1 MSNFKEKFKN
11 HKKMALAGVVLL
23 LCLLGAGG
31 YYGWTVW
38 EYRQSPAC
46 AVEKL
51 TRALNP
57 PDRDAL
63 VKLVDFG
70 NVSHDLANAIAGVF
84 PFVMAGKNQERDI
97 GNALQSAFLR
107 AVSGGTLPR
116 YEPEGDEA
124 KDLQKPLVILPP
136 DFTEQIAKNL
146 TMRENSPDAVILA
159 TKVNNP
165 QLGQAIPLIFNMRKG
180 GNGWVVR
187 NFLNAKEV
195 AEQVRKALLQRH
207 ARLRE
212 VYEEKNNN
220 TRKKMDAL
228 LPILSCSAD
237 GGLLSNGKLYI
248 LVVHLLARNRGDL
261 QASNFSVDVSI
272 TGKNGKVVERRYLNA
287 AMPVAP
293 GEDFDHRWSFE
304 LDSQGKLAQE
314 LMAQTPLK
322 CEAAWQTL
330 GVSNSQV
337 WHIEAVPNPDKACLL
352 EGHSH
357 PEGFCLLPIFL
368 P

>member
-1 MSNFKEKFKN
+1 MSSFSEKIRS
-11 HKKMALAGVVLL
+11 HKKIFLGILVLL
-23 LCLLGAGG
+23 LGALCAGG

-38 EYRQSPAC
+38 QYRQTPAY
-46 AVEKL
+46 AVERL

-70 NVSHDLANAIAGVF
+70 SVSRDLAGAIADIF
-84 PFVMAGKNQERDI
+84 PFAMAGENQERDI
-97 GNALQSAFLR
+97 GNALQTAFLNNI
-107 AVSGGTLPR
+107 SGAPLPR
-116 YEPEGDEA
+116 YEPEGNEA

-136 DFTEQIAKNL
+136 DFTEQLAKTL
-146 TMRENSPDAVILA
+146 SMRENGPDAAILTA
-159 TKVNNP
+159 KISNP
-165 QLGQAIPLIFNMRKG
+165 QLGRPIPLIFNLRKAE
-180 GNGWVVR
+180 NGWVVR

-195 AEQVRKALLQRH
+195 VAQIRQELLRRH

-212 VYEEKNNN
+212 VYEEKNAS
-220 TRKKMDAL
+220 TRKKMETL
-228 LPILSCSAD
+228 LPILSCSAN
-237 GGLLSNGKLYI
+237 GGVLSSGKEYI
-248 LVVHLLARNRGDL
+248 LVVHVLARNRGDL
-261 QASNFSVDVSI
+261 QVNNFSVDVSI
-272 TGKNGKVVERRYLNA
+272 TGKSGNVIERRYLNA
-287 AMPVAP
+287 AKSVAP

-330 GVSNSQV
+330 GLSNSQV
-337 WHIEAVPNPDKACLL
+337 WHIEETPNPDRACLL
-352 EGHSH
+352 PGHSH